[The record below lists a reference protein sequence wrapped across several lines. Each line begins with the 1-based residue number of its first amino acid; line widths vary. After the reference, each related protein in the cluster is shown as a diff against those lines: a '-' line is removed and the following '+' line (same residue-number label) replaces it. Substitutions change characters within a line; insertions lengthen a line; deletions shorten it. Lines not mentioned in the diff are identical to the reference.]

1 MLPIPKD
8 PNFQTPEVSEEEFNN
23 PSGPEDESLI
33 DTGAFDDYIENTP
46 EALAENVMREIE
58 GLKEALVNK
67 NPTK

>member
-8 PNFQTPEVSEEEFNN
+8 PKFETPEVSEEEFNN

-58 GLKEALVNK
+58 GLKGVLTK
-67 NPTK
+67 KPTK

>member
-8 PNFQTPEVSEEEFNN
+8 PNFQTPEVSEEDFNN
-23 PSGPEDESLI
+23 PTGPEDESLI

-58 GLKEALVNK
+58 GLKEVLTQK
-67 NPTK
+67 PTK